1 MTNKL
6 VIGKCIY
13 YERSSKDTVPAEEQ
27 NLTRGWAFS
36 HSFYLDPGCS
46 VKPSTSNLACSW

>member
-27 NLTRGWAFS
+27 NLTRGWAFL
-36 HSFYLDPGCS
+36 HSFYIDPGCS